1 MLNSKYSN
9 HSLSFFPDL
18 QPYVITMSF
27 DSAEWRKDFI
37 EKAELGSSY
46 TEMSYYN
53 PKAEYGT
60 LTKTYFIYCQPIVF
74 FLLTVWLTVLIR
86 ALWTSE
92 YVKKFG
98 FMTLYSCIDLLS
110 LIVQDVF
117 YAYVF
122 TLKQNYLQYEMCY
135 AFEFV
140 TQLIPR
146 NLYMISQWLKVGH
159 AFQRFIIL
167 SKPINYRAIFNER
180 SVVTFFI
187 VIIVV
192 SCSFSTVWFLLIDF
206 ERVVIID
213 KTKMETIAIG
223 RKPGFFSK
231 QDNTFLKDEHKEI
244 RIASIVLD
252 SVLPFILLSFLSIK
266 SVFIIRK
273 QIKFRKQ
280 FNLDRTAIVVTS
292 ERLVKVTMASTIM
305 FATFTVPNLPIVIYL
320 DISKYDPTIFQIIEY
335 SGVVS
340 SALFIMGIPVNFLI
354 FSWLSVGFRKSVKKI
369 LKHLR
374 RQSITAET

>member
-1 MLNSKYSN
+1 
-9 HSLSFFPDL
+9 
-18 QPYVITMSF
+18 
-27 DSAEWRKDFI
+27 
-37 EKAELGSSY
+37 
-46 TEMSYYN
+46 
-53 PKAEYGT
+53 
-60 LTKTYFIYCQPIVF
+60 
-74 FLLTVWLTVLIR
+74 
-86 ALWTSE
+86 
-92 YVKKFG
+92 
-98 FMTLYSCIDLLS
+98 
-110 LIVQDVF
+110 
-117 YAYVF
+117 
-122 TLKQNYLQYEMCY
+122 MCY
-135 AFEFV
+135 AFEIV

-192 SCSFSTVWFLLIDF
+192 SCSISTVWFLLIDF

-223 RKPGFFSK
+223 RKPGFFSN
-231 QDNTFLKDEHKEI
+231 QDYTYLKDEHKEI
-244 RIASIVLD
+244 RIASIALD
-252 SVLPFILLSFLSIK
+252 SLLPFILFSSLSIR

-280 FNLDRTAIVVTS
+280 FNLGRTAIVVTS
-292 ERLVKVTMASTIM
+292 ERLVKVTMVSTIM
-305 FATFTVPNLPIVIYL
+305 FATFTAPNLPIVIYL
-320 DISKYDPTIFQIIEY
+320 DIQKYDPTIFQIIEY

-340 SALFIMGIPVNFLI
+340 STLFTMGIPVNFLI
-354 FSWLSVGFRKSVKKI
+354 FSWLSVGFRKSFKKI